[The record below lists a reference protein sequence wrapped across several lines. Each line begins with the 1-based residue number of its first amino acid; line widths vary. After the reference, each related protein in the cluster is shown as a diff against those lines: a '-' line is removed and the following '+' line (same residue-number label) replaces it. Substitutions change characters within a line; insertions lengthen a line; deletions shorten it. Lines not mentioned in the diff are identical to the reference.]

1 MHRLTPNLPR
11 YRLPYGKSLL
21 LTLLLWLSAGFAQ
34 ALQPDDLLRPEQA
47 FILELATL
55 GPEQVVAQWII
66 AEGYYLYRERMRF
79 ETDQPGIGLQSVN
92 FPEGVPI
99 VDEFFGPMEVYYD
112 QARIILNLQRDPGS
126 PNHLELT
133 VHSQGCA
140 EVGICYPP
148 EQRQFTIEL
157 PPLHSNGLDTDASD
171 PPDLIQDILRAVQ
184 PPLDTPTTGLPADL
198 NEPTVSRAAST
209 ATPPPLA
216 AQDGIAQRLSEQ
228 RFWALPAFFGFG
240 LLLAFTPCVFP
251 MIPILSSLIAG
262 QGHSLTRRR
271 GLALS
276 AVYVLAMALTYTAAG
291 IVAAL
296 AGQNLLMYLQN
307 PWVLSVFSGLFVL
320 LALAMFGVL
329 RVQIPAAW
337 QTRLSQLSNRRGG
350 SWAGVAIMGVLSA
363 LIVGPCVAPP
373 LIGVLTVI
381 GLSGDVVLG
390 GSALFAMSLGMG
402 APLLVIGTSAGHWLP
417 RAGAWMRIINAVF
430 GVLLLAVAIW
440 LLEWLLPASISM
452 LLWASLLIV
461 CAVYMGALQAS
472 PGGWPTLF
480 RGIGV
485 VMLVYGVLL
494 LVGVAAGGQSIWQP
508 LRGTLI
514 TGSPT
519 QLTQPD
525 FQPIKTVADLE
536 QQLAAAGS
544 RPVMLDFYADWCFYC
559 KEMEHHTFTDPT
571 VQAQLQQA
579 VLLKADVTAYDAE
592 DRALLN
598 HFNIIGPPAILF
610 FDHTGQEL
618 PAYRVVGFMT
628 AEAFSEHLRHALH

>member
-1 MHRLTPNLPR
+1 MHRFIPALAQ
-11 YRLPYGKSLL
+11 YRRPYGKALL
-21 LTLLLWLSAGFAQ
+21 FILLLWLSASSAQ
-34 ALQPDDLLRPEQA
+34 AIQPDDLLQPEQA
-47 FILELATL
+47 FVLDFQVAA
-55 GPEQVVAQWII
+55 PEQIVARWTI
-66 AEGYYLYRERMRF
+66 AEGYYLYRERIRF
-79 ETDQPGIGLQSVN
+79 ETDQPGISLQSVQ
-92 FPEGVPI
+92 FPDGVPI
-99 VDEFFGPMEVYYD
+99 VDEFFGPMEVYYN
-112 QARIILNLQRDPGS
+112 QAHIILNLQRDNGES
-126 PNHLELT
+126 TQLELT

-148 EQRQFTIEL
+148 ERRQFTVDL
-157 PPLHSNGLDTDASD
+157 PPLQQTAADPDASD
-171 PPDLIQDILRAVQ
+171 PPDLIQDVLRTVQ
-184 PPLDTPTTGLPADL
+184 PPLDTPTGVPADL
-198 NEPTVSRAAST
+198 NEPTSSLEASP
-209 ATPPPLA
+209 ATPAPVA
-216 AQDGIAQRLSEQ
+216 EQDGIAQMLSEQ

-240 LLLAFTPCVFP
+240 LLLAFTPFVFP

-262 QGHSLTRRR
+262 QGRSLTRRR

-307 PWVLSVFSGLFVL
+307 PWVLGVFSGLFVL

-337 QTRLSQLSNRRGG
+337 QTRLSELSNRRGG

-472 PGGWPTLF
+472 SGGWHTLF

-514 TGSPT
+514 AGSPT

-525 FQPIKTVADLE
+525 FQVIKTVADLE
-536 QQLAAAGS
+536 QQLAAAGP

-559 KEMEHHTFTDPT
+559 KEMERHTFTDPT

-598 HFNIIGPPAILF
+598 YFNLIGPPAILF
-610 FDHTGQEL
+610 FDSSGQEQ
-618 PAYRVVGFMT
+618 PAHRVVGFMT
-628 AEAFSEHLRHALH
+628 AEAFSAHLRQALN

>member
-1 MHRLTPNLPR
+1 MHRLAPTLSQAHR
-11 YRLPYGKSLL
+11 TCSQALL
-21 LTLLLWLSAGFAQ
+21 LTLLLWLSASSVQ
-34 ALQPDDLLRPEQA
+34 AIQPDELLQPEQA
-47 FILELATL
+47 FVLDFQAAA
-55 GPEQVVAQWII
+55 PEQLVAQWTI
-66 AEGYYLYRERMRF
+66 AEGYYLYRERIRF
-79 ETDQPGIGLQSVN
+79 ETDQPGIRLQSVQ
-92 FPEGVPI
+92 FPDGVPI

-112 QARIILNLQRDPGS
+112 QAHIILNLHRESDRPTQ
-126 PNHLELT
+126 LELT

-148 EQRQFTIEL
+148 ERRQFTVDL
-157 PPLHSNGLDTDASD
+157 PPLQQTAADPDASD
-171 PPDLIQDILRAVQ
+171 PPDLIQDVLRTVQ
-184 PPLDTPTTGLPADL
+184 LPLDTPTGVPADL

-209 ATPPPLA
+209 ATPPPVSE
-216 AQDGIAQRLSEQ
+216 QDGIAQMLSEQ
-228 RFWALPAFFGFG
+228 RFWAMPAFFGFG

-271 GLALS
+271 ALALS
-276 AVYVLAMALTYTAAG
+276 LVYVLAMALTYTAAG
-291 IVAAL
+291 MMAAL
-296 AGQNLLMYLQN
+296 AGQNLLMHLQN
-307 PWVLSVFSGLFVL
+307 PWVLGIFSGLFVL
-320 LALAMFGVL
+320 LALAMFGVFRL
-329 RVQIPAAW
+329 QIPAAW
-337 QTRLSQLSNRRGG
+337 QTRLNQLSGRRGG
-350 SWAGVAIMGVLSA
+350 SWVGVAIMGVLSA

-381 GLSGDVVLG
+381 SLSGDMVLG

-417 RAGAWMRIINAVF
+417 RAGAWMRVVNAIF

-472 PGGWPTLF
+472 SGGWQTLF
-480 RGIGV
+480 RGLGV

-514 TGSPT
+514 AGSPT

-525 FQPIKTVADLE
+525 FKVIKTVADLE
-536 QQLAAAGS
+536 QQLAAAGP
-544 RPVMLDFYADWCFYC
+544 RPIMLDFYADWCFYC
-559 KEMEHHTFTDPT
+559 KEMERYTFTDPT
-571 VQAQLQQA
+571 VQAQLQPA

-598 HFNIIGPPAILF
+598 YFNLIGPPAILF
-610 FDHTGQEL
+610 FDHTGQER
-618 PAYRVVGFMT
+618 PAFRVAGFMA
-628 AEAFSEHLRHALH
+628 AEAFSAHLRHALN